1 MANGNHITHRD
12 IIASMPPE
20 VMAHL
25 KRLSDGPGLLHL
37 AGHLALLTATGTAVM
52 LAPNALVLFLAM
64 LVHGI
69 VLSFLFTLEHECIHG
84 TAFRSQW
91 LDTVCADVAGFLLVL
106 PPRYF
111 RYFHFA
117 HHRHTQDPDN
127 DPELAE
133 PRPRDP
139 WSYASYLSGLP
150 YWRSAFTAIF
160 TNALGRTLPNF
171 VVGTARGVVTEARI
185 HIALWVL
192 LAAASIAFGWT
203 WPLKLWIVP
212 VLLGQPFLRA
222 FLLAEHAACPVV
234 SNMLEN
240 SRTTITGRLV
250 RFLSWNMSFHAAHHA
265 IPTVPFHRTQELT
278 YLIAQH
284 LAITSF
290 GYVAAH
296 REIRASWTDELADI
310 EPSL

>member
-1 MANGNHITHRD
+1 MQSEVTHKEALAM
-12 IIASMPPE
+12 IAGEELAS
-20 VMAHL
+20 L
-25 KRLSDGPGLLHL
+25 KELSDAPGILHL
-37 AGHLALLTATGTAVM
+37 SGHLLL
-52 LAPNALVLFLAM
+52 LVLTGWSVLVTHEPVWLLASLAHGTL
-64 LVHGI
+64 LV
-69 VLSFLFTLEHECIHG
+69 FLFTPLHESIHE
-84 TAFRSQW
+84 TAFRSPW
-91 LDTVCADVAGFLLVL
+91 LNRSVAAVAGFLLLL

-133 PRPRDP
+133 PRPGDP
-139 WSYASYLSGLP
+139 WSYAWYLSGLP

-296 REIRASWTDELADI
+296 REIRASWSGDLADI

>member
-1 MANGNHITHRD
+1 MAHSHNITHRD
-12 IIASMPPE
+12 VMASLPPD
-20 VMAHL
+20 VLAHL
-25 KRLSDGPGLLHL
+25 KLLSDGPGLLHL
-37 AGHLALLTATGTAVM
+37 AGHLALLALTGTAVL
-52 LAPNALVLFLAM
+52 LAPNPLLLVLAM

-69 VLSFLFTLEHECIHG
+69 VLVFLFTLEHECIHG
-84 TAFRSQW
+84 TAFRTAW
-91 LDTVCADVAGFLLVL
+91 LNTVCADVAGFLLVM

-133 PRPRDP
+133 PRPYDLK
-139 WSYASYLSGLP
+139 SYAWYLSGIP
-150 YWRSAFTAIF
+150 YWRANLTAVF
-160 TNALGRTLPNF
+160 TNAIGRTLPNF
-171 VVGTARGVVTEARI
+171 VVGAARGVVTEARVY
-185 HIALWVL
+185 IALWLVL
-192 LAAASIAFGWT
+192 LLASLAFGWT
-203 WPLKLWIVP
+203 WPLTLWIIP
-212 VLLGQPFLRA
+212 ALLGQPFLRA
-222 FLLAEHAACPVV
+222 FLLAEHAACPAV

-240 SRTTITGRLV
+240 SRTTIAGRLI

-284 LAITSF
+284 LKVTSLS
-290 GYVAAH
+290 YVAAH
-296 REIRASWTDELADI
+296 REIRAAWTKDLEDL